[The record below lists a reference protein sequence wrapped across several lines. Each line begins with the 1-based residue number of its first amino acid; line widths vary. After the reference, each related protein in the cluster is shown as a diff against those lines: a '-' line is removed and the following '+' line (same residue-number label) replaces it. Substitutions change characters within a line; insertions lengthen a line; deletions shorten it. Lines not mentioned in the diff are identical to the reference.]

1 VPPEPAPYTP
11 GEDAEDFT
19 EQPYSVTD
27 DDGNTLTVYP
37 DGTYTLTP
45 PIEEVTVTP
54 AETDTLKPVPDVA
67 NDPLGGDMPPVVI
80 NNPENDPFGGDTPV
94 VLDPANDPF
103 GGDTPP
109 VVISNPENDPF
120 GGDTPV
126 VTDPANDPL
135 GGDMPVTEE
144 EIDPATG
151 LPRVKVQPPPKTV
164 TPPKKPITPLPPGLT
179 PEQLMQFFGQL
190 GAPGIMGALQPYEMP
205 YYFQIPEEQQFDITE
220 AFSPT
225 LYRLQKE

>member
-1 VPPEPAPYTP
+1 
-11 GEDAEDFT
+11 
-19 EQPYSVTD
+19 
-27 DDGNTLTVYP
+27 
-37 DGTYTLTP
+37 
-45 PIEEVTVTP
+45 
-54 AETDTLKPVPDVA
+54 
-67 NDPLGGDMPPVVI
+67 MPPVVI
-80 NNPENDPFGGDTPV
+80 NNPKNDPFGGDTPV

-135 GGDMPVTEE
+135 GGDMPEEEEE